1 MESNKTWESLE
12 DLYLDSAFFLFNI
25 NDLPKIINDK
35 DNNIKYK
42 LILFANDTSLIIT
55 NPNLTDFI
63 KDIYTTIKNM
73 NVWFKTNLLSLT
85 LDKTNFTHFIT
96 KSSSHI
102 DGNVGCD
109 NKFISNIPTL
119 KFLELIIDDILTWK
133 SHIELIVP

>member
-1 MESNKTWESLE
+1 MESNKTWSPSRIYTWTVLG
-12 DLYLDSAFFLFNI
+12 
-25 NDLPKIINDK
+25 LPKIINDK

-42 LILFANDTSLIIT
+42 LILFANDTTLIIT

-109 NKFISNIPTL
+109 NKFISNTPTL
-119 KFLELIIDDILTWK
+119 KCLGLVIDDKLTWK
-133 SHIELIVP
+133 SHIEMIVP